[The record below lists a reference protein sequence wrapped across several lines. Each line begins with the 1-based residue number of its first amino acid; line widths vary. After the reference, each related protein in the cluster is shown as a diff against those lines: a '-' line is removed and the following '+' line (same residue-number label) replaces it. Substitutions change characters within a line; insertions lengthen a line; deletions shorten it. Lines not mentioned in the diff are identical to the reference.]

1 MAEVDLKEIEK
12 QLQEHALQLEKQR
25 LAAHEAAMKE
35 LAEARQKEEKR
46 QAVARKAQQES
57 DAKAERRKAE
67 RLESEAA
74 QLREEATAR
83 RLMEQ
88 EENKKQEALD
98 NIVRM
103 TERIRIQLDEM
114 EHAEELAKKK
124 LRDLIMSNTEN
135 TSETIMP
142 NPLERFLQKE
152 PR

>member
-35 LAEARQKEEKR
+35 LAEARQKEEER
-46 QAVARKAQQES
+46 QAVARKVQQES

-67 RLESEAA
+67 RLEAEAE

-103 TERIRIQLDEM
+103 KERIRVQLDEM

-124 LRDLIMSNTEN
+124 LRDLIMSNIEHPDERVM
-135 TSETIMP
+135 S
-142 NPLERFLQKE
+142 NPLERFLQKA
-152 PR
+152 PQ